1 MIVTIDVR
9 DMVIDIGGVKVNV
22 FKERQAMGSR
32 WFRVKRDGNGYCEV
46 WASR

>member
-9 DMVIDIGGVKVNV
+9 DMVIDIGGVRVNV
-22 FKERQAMGSR
+22 FKEHQAMGSR
-32 WFRVKRDGNGYCEV
+32 WFGVKRDGIGYCEV